1 MELVVFLRGGYAM
14 HEIEIRVYLLDVTRE
29 IDWTLETIME
39 LPFTE
44 FTISNFTPIRTW
56 KSRYKDWQEMIEAI
70 EKEVQEK
77 DRTLIQIVPTLKYEK
92 EGVENYEL
100 FIKEKSGYLAFIAG
114 DLVEIPEEKKEDL
127 DNLAVDFA
135 YKLMTEEKTE
145 NTEEI

>member
-1 MELVVFLRGGYAM
+1 M

-100 FIKEKSGYLAFIAG
+100 FIKEKSGYLAFVSG

-135 YKLMTEEKTE
+135 YKLMTEEKPE